1 MAKPALIE
9 VQDGVTVVRFP
20 PMPATPVQPVAGPA
34 KGVSGPDQARTW
46 IASEFLAATA
56 GIRLLV
62 VDLDGIPALDSAA
75 LGPLIQRLREMQAHR
90 GRMALCGVTAPALR
104 EVFSLTRFDQVFPIY
119 PVRADAIRAVREE
132 PSSRFARSR

>member
-1 MAKPALIE
+1 MARPAIVE
-9 VQDGVTVVRFP
+9 AVDGVTVVRFP
-20 PMPATPVQPVAGPA
+20 PPEGTPVQPVAGA
-34 KGVSGPDQARTW
+34 TRAASGPDQARAW
-46 IASEFLAATA
+46 IATEFLAATS
-56 GIRLLV
+56 GVPRLV

-119 PVRADAIRAVREE
+119 PTRAEAVKAVRDD
-132 PSSRFARSR
+132 PSSRFARAR

>member
-1 MAKPALIE
+1 MVKPALIE
-9 VQDGVTVVRFP
+9 VQDSVTVVRFP
-20 PMPATPVQPVAGPA
+20 PMPVTPVQPVAGPA
-34 KGVSGPDQARTW
+34 KGVSGPDAARTW
-46 IASEFLAATA
+46 IASEFLTATA
-56 GIRLLV
+56 GVRLLV

-75 LGPLIQRLREMQAHR
+75 LGPLIQRLREMQANR

-119 PVRADAIRAVREE
+119 PTPAEAVRAVREE